1 VQDSSCR
8 GFGACPELV
17 EGCPPILKVP
27 QDWGTQGVEE
37 LRLKGGAMSFKAID
51 VLGISM
57 LQDYAKM
64 FEDAG
69 VDVEL
74 VVNPCPLGATEAE
87 LIAAG
92 KDGDAIIAQVSYQSI
107 TRKVLTHWKN
117 CKLITSIG
125 IGYEN
130 LDVEAASELGI
141 MAANVPDANIEDVS
155 DHTMGLILACTR
167 RIVQLN
173 NVVKKGGWTSVA
185 SPQIIGEVWPH
196 LSRLRG
202 QTLGLIAFGKIP
214 RALVP
219 KARGFGLRIIVCD
232 PYLSPDIIRKFDVEQ
247 ADLDQLLAESDIVSI
262 HTPLTPE
269 TKHIL
274 GLTQLKKM
282 KPTACL
288 INTARGGVVD
298 PKALYT
304 ALTKGYIAAAA
315 FDVTEPEPIPAD
327 SPLLKLDNFIVTA
340 HSAGLSPQSLAEM
353 QRRPGEEIIRVV
365 KGNWPLGLV
374 NPEVKTKFIKKW
386 GKALK

>member
-1 VQDSSCR
+1 
-8 GFGACPELV
+8 
-17 EGCPPILKVP
+17 
-27 QDWGTQGVEE
+27 
-37 LRLKGGAMSFKAID
+37 MSFKAID
-51 VLGISM
+51 ILGISM

-64 FEDAG
+64 FKDAG

-74 VVNPCPLGATEAE
+74 VVNPCPLGPTEDE
-87 LIAAG
+87 IIAAAKG
-92 KDGDAIIAQVSYQSI
+92 ADAVIAQVSYQSI
-107 TRKVLTHWKN
+107 TRKVLKSLKN

-130 LDVEAASELGI
+130 LDVDAATELGI

-173 NVVKKGGWTSVA
+173 EVVKKGGWTSVA

-214 RALVP
+214 RALAP
-219 KARGFGLRIIVCD
+219 KAKGFGLKIMVYD
-232 PYLSPDIIRKFDVEQ
+232 PYLPPDIIRRFEVEQ
-247 ADLDQLLAESDIVSI
+247 VDMDQLLADSDIVSI
-262 HTPLTPE
+262 HTPLTAE

-274 GLTQLKKM
+274 GLKQLKKM

-298 PKALYT
+298 HKALYT

-315 FDVTEPEPIPAD
+315 FDVTEPEPINPD
-327 SPLLKLDNFIVTA
+327 NPLLKLDNFIVTA
-340 HSAGLSPQSLAEM
+340 HSAGLSPQALAEM
-353 QRRPGEEIIRVV
+353 QRRPGDEIIRVV
-365 KGNWPLGLV
+365 QGRWPFGLV
-374 NPEVKTKFIKKW
+374 NPEVKTKYIKKW

>member
-1 VQDSSCR
+1 M
-8 GFGACPELV
+8 A
-17 EGCPPILKVP
+17 
-27 QDWGTQGVEE
+27 
-37 LRLKGGAMSFKAID
+37 FKAVDI
-51 VLGISM
+51 LGISM

-64 FEDAG
+64 FKEAG
-69 VDVEL
+69 LDIEL
-74 VVNPCPLGATEAE
+74 IVNPCPLGATEAE

-130 LDVEAASELGI
+130 LDVDAATEFGI

-214 RALVP
+214 RALAP
-219 KARGFGLRIIVCD
+219 KARGFGLRIIVYD
-232 PYLSPDIIRKFDVEQ
+232 PYLSPDIIRRFEVEQ
-247 ADLDQLLAESDIVSI
+247 VDLDQLLANSDIVSI
-262 HTPLTPE
+262 HTPLTSE

-274 GLTQLKKM
+274 GLKELKKM

-298 PKALYT
+298 HKALYT

-315 FDVTEPEPIPAD
+315 FDVTEPEPINPD
-327 SPLLKLDNFIVTA
+327 NPLLKLDNFIVTA
-340 HSAGLSPQSLAEM
+340 HSAGLSPQALAEM
-353 QRRPGEEIIRVV
+353 QLRPGDEIIRVASG
-365 KGNWPLGLV
+365 KWPFGLV
-374 NPEVKTKFIKKW
+374 NPEVKTRYIKKW

>member
-1 VQDSSCR
+1 M
-8 GFGACPELV
+8 G
-17 EGCPPILKVP
+17 
-27 QDWGTQGVEE
+27 
-37 LRLKGGAMSFKAID
+37 FKAVDI
-51 VLGISM
+51 LGISM

-64 FEDAG
+64 FKDAG
-69 VDVEL
+69 LDIEL
-74 VVNPCPLGATEAE
+74 IVNPCNLGATEAE
-87 LIAAG
+87 IIAAG
-92 KDGDAIIAQVSYQSI
+92 KDADAIIAQASYQCI
-107 TRKVLTHWKN
+107 TRKVLSNLKN

-130 LDVEAASELGI
+130 IDVDAATELGI

-185 SPQIIGEVWPH
+185 SPQIIGDVWPH

-214 RALVP
+214 RALAP
-219 KARGFGLRIIVCD
+219 KAKAFGLKIMVYD
-232 PYLSPDIIRKFDVEQ
+232 PYLPPDIIRRFEVEQ
-247 ADLDQLLAESDIVSI
+247 VDLDKLLADSDIISI

-274 GLTQLKKM
+274 GLKELKKM

-298 PKALYT
+298 HKALYT

-315 FDVTEPEPIPAD
+315 FDVTEPEPINLD
-327 SPLLKLDNFIVTA
+327 NPLLKLDNFIVTA
-340 HSAGLSPQSLAEM
+340 HSAGLSPQALAEM
-353 QRRPGEEIIRVV
+353 QRRPGDEIIRVV
-365 KGNWPLGLV
+365 QGKWPFGLV
-374 NPEVKTKFIKKW
+374 NPDVKTKYIKKW

>member
-1 VQDSSCR
+1 M
-8 GFGACPELV
+8 G
-17 EGCPPILKVP
+17 
-27 QDWGTQGVEE
+27 
-37 LRLKGGAMSFKAID
+37 FKAVDI
-51 VLGISM
+51 LGISM

-64 FEDAG
+64 FKDAG
-69 VDVEL
+69 LDIEL
-74 VVNPCPLGATEAE
+74 IVNPCPLGATEDE
-87 LIAAG
+87 IIAAAR
-92 KDGDAIIAQVSYQSI
+92 DADAIIAQASYQAI
-107 TRKVLTHWKN
+107 TKRVLNNLKQ

-130 LDVEAASELGI
+130 LDVDTATELGI

-173 NVVKKGGWTSVA
+173 NVVKDGGWTSVA
-185 SPQIIGEVWPH
+185 SPRIIGDVWPH

-219 KARGFGLRIIVCD
+219 KARGFGLRIIVYD
-232 PYLSPDIIRKFDVEQ
+232 PYLPPDIIRRFEVEQ
-247 ADLDQLLAESDIVSI
+247 VDLDQLLADSDIVSI

-269 TKHIL
+269 TKHIM
-274 GLTQLKKM
+274 GLKELKKM

-298 PKALYT
+298 HKALYT

-315 FDVTEPEPIPAD
+315 FDVTEPEPINPD
-327 SPLLKLDNFIVTA
+327 NPLLKLDNFIVTA
-340 HSAGLSPQSLAEM
+340 HSAGLSPQSLLDM
-353 QRRPGEEIIRVV
+353 QRYPGKEIIRLVQ
-365 KGNWPLGLV
+365 GTWPLGLV
-374 NPEVKTKFIKKW
+374 NPDVKTKYIKKW

>member
-1 VQDSSCR
+1 M
-8 GFGACPELV
+8 A
-17 EGCPPILKVP
+17 
-27 QDWGTQGVEE
+27 
-37 LRLKGGAMSFKAID
+37 FKAID
-51 VLGISM
+51 ILGISL

-64 FEDAG
+64 FKDAG

-74 VVNPCPLGATEAE
+74 VANPCPLGATEDE
-87 LIAAG
+87 IIAAG
-92 KDGDAIIAQVSYQSI
+92 KDADAIITQASYQSI
-107 TRKVLTHWKN
+107 TRKVLSNLKK

-130 LDVEAASELGI
+130 LDVDAATEIGI

-173 NVVKKGGWTSVA
+173 DVVKKGGWTSVA

-219 KARGFGLRIIVCD
+219 KAKSFGLRILVYD
-232 PYLSPDIIRKFDVEQ
+232 PYLSPDIIRKFEMEQ
-247 ADLDQLLAESDIVSI
+247 VDLDQLLAESDIVSI

-274 GLTQLKKM
+274 GLKQLKKM
-282 KPTACL
+282 KPSACL

-298 PKALYT
+298 HKALYT

-315 FDVTEPEPIPAD
+315 FDVTEPEPINPD
-327 SPLLKLDNFIVTA
+327 NPLLKLNNFIVTA
-340 HSAGLSPQSLAEM
+340 HSAGLSPQALAEM

-365 KGNWPLGLV
+365 QGKWPFGLV
-374 NPEVKTKFIKKW
+374 NPEVKTKYIKKW

>member
-1 VQDSSCR
+1 M
-8 GFGACPELV
+8 A
-17 EGCPPILKVP
+17 
-27 QDWGTQGVEE
+27 
-37 LRLKGGAMSFKAID
+37 FKAVDI
-51 VLGISM
+51 LGISLM
-57 LQDYAKM
+57 QDYAKM
-64 FEDAG
+64 FKDAG
-69 VDVEL
+69 LDIEL
-74 VVNPCPLGATEAE
+74 AVNPCPLRATEKE
-87 LIAAG
+87 IITAAR
-92 KDGDAIIAQVSYQSI
+92 DADAVIGQASYQAI
-107 TRKVLTHWKN
+107 TRKVLTSLKN

-130 LDVEAASELGI
+130 LDVDAATELGI
-141 MAANVPDANIEDVS
+141 MAVNVPDANIEDVS

-173 NVVKKGGWTSVA
+173 DAVKKGLWTSVA
-185 SPQIIGEVWPH
+185 SPHMIGEIWPH

-202 QTLGLIAFGKIP
+202 QTLGLIAFGRIP

-232 PYLSPDIIRKFDVEQ
+232 PYLSSDIVRKFEVEQ
-247 ADLDQLLAESDIVSI
+247 VDMEQLLTESDIVSI

-274 GLTQLKKM
+274 GLKQLKNM

-340 HSAGLSPQSLAEM
+340 HSAGLSPQSLGEM

-365 KGNWPLGLV
+365 KGQWPVGLV
-374 NPEVKTKFIKKW
+374 NPEVKIKYRKKW
-386 GKALK
+386 GLSK

>member
-1 VQDSSCR
+1 
-8 GFGACPELV
+8 
-17 EGCPPILKVP
+17 
-27 QDWGTQGVEE
+27 
-37 LRLKGGAMSFKAID
+37 MSFKAID
-51 VLGISM
+51 ILGISM

-64 FEDAG
+64 FKDAG
-69 VDVEL
+69 LDIEL
-74 VVNPCPLGATEAE
+74 IVNPCNLGATEDE
-87 LIAAG
+87 IIAAAKG
-92 KDGDAIIAQVSYQSI
+92 ADAVITQVSYQSI
-107 TRKVLTHWKN
+107 TRKVLKSLKN

-130 LDVEAASELGI
+130 LDVDAATELGI
-141 MAANVPDANIEDVS
+141 MAVNVPDANIEDVS

-185 SPQIIGEVWPH
+185 SPLIIGEVWPH

-214 RALVP
+214 RALAP
-219 KARGFGLRIIVCD
+219 KARGFGLKIMVYD

-247 ADLDQLLAESDIVSI
+247 VDMDQLLADSDIVSI
-262 HTPLTPE
+262 HTPLTAE

-274 GLTQLKKM
+274 GLKQLKKM

-298 PKALYT
+298 HKALYT

-315 FDVTEPEPIPAD
+315 FDVTEPEPINPD
-327 SPLLKLDNFIVTA
+327 NPLLKLDNFIVTA
-340 HSAGLSPQSLAEM
+340 HSAGLSPQALAEM

-365 KGNWPLGLV
+365 QGKWPFGLV
-374 NPEVKTKFIKKW
+374 NPDVKTKFIKKW

>member
-1 VQDSSCR
+1 
-8 GFGACPELV
+8 
-17 EGCPPILKVP
+17 
-27 QDWGTQGVEE
+27 
-37 LRLKGGAMSFKAID
+37 MSFKAID
-51 VLGISM
+51 VLGISL

-64 FEDAG
+64 FKDAG

-74 VVNPCPLGATEAE
+74 LINPCPLGATEDE

-92 KDGDAIIAQVSYQSI
+92 KDGDAIIAQASYQSI

-130 LDVEAASELGI
+130 LDVDAATEFGI
-141 MAANVPDANIEDVS
+141 IAVNVPDANIEDVS

-173 NVVKKGGWTSVA
+173 QAVKKGDWTSVA
-185 SPQIIGEVWPH
+185 SPGIAAEIWPK

-247 ADLDQLLAESDIVSI
+247 VDMDRLLAESDIVSI

-274 GLTQLKKM
+274 GLKELKKM
-282 KPTACL
+282 KPSACL

-340 HSAGLSPQSLAEM
+340 HSAGLSPQALAEM

-365 KGNWPLGLV
+365 QGRWPYGLV
-374 NPEVKTKFIKKW
+374 NPEVKTKYIKKW

>member
-1 VQDSSCR
+1 M
-8 GFGACPELV
+8 G
-17 EGCPPILKVP
+17 
-27 QDWGTQGVEE
+27 
-37 LRLKGGAMSFKAID
+37 FKAVDI
-51 VLGISM
+51 LGISM

-64 FEDAG
+64 FKDAAL
-69 VDVEL
+69 DIEL
-74 VVNPCPLGATEAE
+74 IANPCPLGATEAE
-87 LIAAG
+87 IIAAAKG
-92 KDGDAIIAQVSYQSI
+92 ADAVITQASYQCI
-107 TRKVLTHWKN
+107 TRKVLNNLKK

-130 LDVEAASELGI
+130 IDVDAATELGI

-155 DHTMGLILACTR
+155 DHTMGLILGCTR

-185 SPQIIGEVWPH
+185 SPQIIGDVWPH

-214 RALVP
+214 RALAP
-219 KARGFGLRIIVCD
+219 KAKAFGLKIMVYD
-232 PYLSPDIIRKFDVEQ
+232 PYLPPDIIRRFEVEQ
-247 ADLDQLLAESDIVSI
+247 VDLDRLLADSDIVSI
-262 HTPLTPE
+262 HTPLTLE

-274 GLTQLKKM
+274 GLKELKKM

-298 PKALYT
+298 HKALYT

-315 FDVTEPEPIPAD
+315 FDVTEPEPINPD
-327 SPLLKLDNFIVTA
+327 NPLLKLDNFIVTA
-340 HSAGLSPQSLAEM
+340 HSAGLSPQALAEM

-365 KGNWPLGLV
+365 QGKWPFGLV
-374 NPEVKTKFIKKW
+374 NPDVKTKYIKKW

>member
-1 VQDSSCR
+1 
-8 GFGACPELV
+8 
-17 EGCPPILKVP
+17 
-27 QDWGTQGVEE
+27 
-37 LRLKGGAMSFKAID
+37 MSFKAVDI
-51 VLGISM
+51 LGISM

-64 FEDAG
+64 FKDAG

-74 VVNPCPLGATEAE
+74 VVNPCPLGATEDE
-87 LIAAG
+87 IIAAAKG
-92 KDGDAIIAQVSYQSI
+92 ADAIITQVSYQSI
-107 TRKVLTHWKN
+107 TRKVLKSLKS

-130 LDVEAASELGI
+130 LDVDAATELGI
-141 MAANVPDANIEDVS
+141 MAVNVPDANIEDVS

-232 PYLSPDIIRKFDVEQ
+232 PYLPPDIIRRFEVEQ
-247 ADLDQLLAESDIVSI
+247 VDLDQLLADSDIVSI
-262 HTPLTPE
+262 HTPLTAE

-274 GLTQLKKM
+274 GLKQLKKM

-298 PKALYT
+298 HKALYT
-304 ALTKGYIAAAA
+304 ALTKGYLAAAA
-315 FDVTEPEPIPAD
+315 FDVTEPEPINPD
-327 SPLLKLDNFIVTA
+327 NPLLKLDNFIVTA

-365 KGNWPLGLV
+365 KGNWPFGLV
-374 NPEVKTKFIKKW
+374 NPEAKTKFIKKW

>member
-1 VQDSSCR
+1 M
-8 GFGACPELV
+8 A
-17 EGCPPILKVP
+17 
-27 QDWGTQGVEE
+27 
-37 LRLKGGAMSFKAID
+37 FKAVDI
-51 VLGISM
+51 LGISLM
-57 LQDYAKM
+57 QDYAKM
-64 FEDAG
+64 FKDAG
-69 VDVEL
+69 LDIEL
-74 VVNPCPLGATEAE
+74 VVNPCNLRATEAE
-87 LIAAG
+87 IIAAA
-92 KDGDAIIAQVSYQSI
+92 KDADAVIAQVSYQSV
-107 TRKVLTHWKN
+107 TRKVLSNLNN

-130 LDVEAASELGI
+130 IDVEAATELGI

-173 NVVKKGGWTSVA
+173 DAVKKGLWTSVA
-185 SPQIIGEVWPH
+185 SPHMIGEIWPH

-219 KARGFGLRIIVCD
+219 KAKSFGLRIIVYD
-232 PYLSPDIIRKFDVEQ
+232 PYLSPDIIRKFEVEQ
-247 ADLDQLLAESDIVSI
+247 IDLDQLLAESDIVSI

-274 GLTQLKKM
+274 GLKELKKM

-288 INTARGGVVD
+288 INSARGPVVD
-298 PKALYT
+298 HKALYK

-315 FDVTEPEPIPAD
+315 FDVTEPEPINPD
-327 SPLLKLDNFIVTA
+327 NPLLNLDNFIVTA
-340 HSAGLSPQSLAEM
+340 HSAGLSPQALAEM
-353 QRRPGEEIIRVV
+353 QSRPGEEIIRVV
-365 KGNWPLGLV
+365 QGKWPFGLV
-374 NPEVKTKFIKKW
+374 NPEVKTKYTKKW

>member
-1 VQDSSCR
+1 M
-8 GFGACPELV
+8 A
-17 EGCPPILKVP
+17 
-27 QDWGTQGVEE
+27 
-37 LRLKGGAMSFKAID
+37 FKAVDI
-51 VLGISM
+51 LGISL
-57 LQDYAKM
+57 LQDYTKM
-64 FEDAG
+64 FKEAG
-69 VDVEL
+69 VNVEL
-74 VVNPCPLGATEAE
+74 AVNPCSLQATEQE
-87 LIAAG
+87 IITAA
-92 KDGDAIIAQVSYQSI
+92 KDADAVIAQASFQAM
-107 TRKVLTHWKN
+107 TRKVLTGLKK
-117 CKLITSIG
+117 CKLITSVG

-130 LDVEAASELGI
+130 LDVAAATELGI

-173 NVVKKGGWTSVA
+173 DAVKKGLWTSVA
-185 SPQIIGEVWPH
+185 SPHMIGEIWPH

-202 QTLGLIAFGKIP
+202 QTLGLIAFGRIP

-219 KARGFGLRIIVCD
+219 KAKGFGLRIIVCD
-232 PYLSPDIIRKFDVEQ
+232 PYLSSDIVRKFDVEQ
-247 ADLDQLLAESDIVSI
+247 VDMDQLLAESDIVSI

-274 GLTQLKKM
+274 GLKQLKKM

-304 ALTKGYIAAAA
+304 ALTKGYIAMAA

-340 HSAGLSPQSLAEM
+340 HSAGLSPQSLTEM
-353 QRRPGEEIIRVV
+353 QRRPGDEIIRVV
-365 KGNWPLGLV
+365 KGGWPVGLV
-374 NPEVKTKFIKKW
+374 NPEVKVKYRKKW
-386 GKALK
+386 ALV

>member
-1 VQDSSCR
+1 M
-8 GFGACPELV
+8 A
-17 EGCPPILKVP
+17 
-27 QDWGTQGVEE
+27 
-37 LRLKGGAMSFKAID
+37 FKAVDI
-51 VLGISM
+51 LGISL

-64 FEDAG
+64 FKEAG
-69 VDVEL
+69 VNVEL
-74 VVNPCPLGATEAE
+74 AVNPCSLQATEQE
-87 LIAAG
+87 IITAA
-92 KDGDAIIAQVSYQSI
+92 KDADAVIAQASYQAM
-107 TRKVLTHWKN
+107 TRKVLTSLKK
-117 CKLITSIG
+117 CRLITSVG

-130 LDVEAASELGI
+130 LDVAAATEFGI

-155 DHTMGLILACTR
+155 DHTMGLILSCTR

-173 NVVKKGGWTSVA
+173 DAVKKGLWTSVA
-185 SPQIIGEVWPH
+185 SPHMIGEIWPH

-202 QTLGLIAFGKIP
+202 QTLGLIAFGRIP

-219 KARGFGLRIIVCD
+219 KAKGFGLRIIVCD
-232 PYLSPDIIRKFDVEQ
+232 PYLSSDIVRKFDVERV
-247 ADLDQLLAESDIVSI
+247 DMDQLLAESDIVSI

-274 GLTQLKKM
+274 GLKQLKKM

-304 ALTKGYIAAAA
+304 ALTKGYIAMAA

-340 HSAGLSPQSLAEM
+340 HSAGLSPQSLTEM
-353 QRRPGEEIIRVV
+353 QRRPGDEIIRVV
-365 KGNWPLGLV
+365 KGGWPVGLV
-374 NPEVKTKFIKKW
+374 NPEVKIKYRKKW
-386 GKALK
+386 ALV

>member
-1 VQDSSCR
+1 
-8 GFGACPELV
+8 
-17 EGCPPILKVP
+17 
-27 QDWGTQGVEE
+27 
-37 LRLKGGAMSFKAID
+37 MSFKAID
-51 VLGISM
+51 ILGISM

-64 FEDAG
+64 FKDAG

-74 VVNPCPLGATEAE
+74 VVNPCPLGPTEDE
-87 LIAAG
+87 IIAAAKG
-92 KDGDAIIAQVSYQSI
+92 ADAVIAQVSYQSI
-107 TRKVLTHWKN
+107 TRKVLKSLKN

-130 LDVEAASELGI
+130 LDVDAATELGI

-185 SPQIIGEVWPH
+185 SPQIIGDVWPH

-214 RALVP
+214 RALAP
-219 KARGFGLRIIVCD
+219 KAKGFGLKIMVYD
-232 PYLSPDIIRKFDVEQ
+232 PYLPPDIIRRFEVEQ
-247 ADLDQLLAESDIVSI
+247 VDLDKLLADSDIVSI
-262 HTPLTPE
+262 HTPLTLE

-274 GLTQLKKM
+274 GLKQLKKM

-298 PKALYT
+298 HKALYT

-315 FDVTEPEPIPAD
+315 FDVTEPEPINPD
-327 SPLLKLDNFIVTA
+327 NPLLKLDNFIVTA
-340 HSAGLSPQSLAEM
+340 HSAGLSPQALAEM
-353 QRRPGEEIIRVV
+353 QRRPGDEIIRVV
-365 KGNWPLGLV
+365 QGKWPFGLV
-374 NPEVKTKFIKKW
+374 NPEVKTKYIKKW

>member
-1 VQDSSCR
+1 M
-8 GFGACPELV
+8 A
-17 EGCPPILKVP
+17 
-27 QDWGTQGVEE
+27 
-37 LRLKGGAMSFKAID
+37 FKAVDI
-51 VLGISM
+51 LGISM

-64 FEDAG
+64 FKDAG

-74 VVNPCPLGATEAE
+74 VVNACPLGPTEDE
-87 LIAAG
+87 IIAAA
-92 KDGDAIIAQVSYQSI
+92 KDADAVIAQVSYQCL
-107 TRKVLTHWKN
+107 TRKVLSNLKT

-130 LDVEAASELGI
+130 IDVAAATEFGI

-185 SPQIIGEVWPH
+185 SPQIIGDVWPH

-219 KARGFGLRIIVCD
+219 KARGFGLKIMVYD
-232 PYLSPDIIRKFDVEQ
+232 PYLPPDIIRRFDVEQ
-247 ADLDQLLAESDIVSI
+247 VDLDRLLADSDIVSI
-262 HTPLTPE
+262 HTPLTAE

-274 GLTQLKKM
+274 GLKELKKM

-298 PKALYT
+298 HKALYT

-315 FDVTEPEPIPAD
+315 FDVTEPEPINPD
-327 SPLLKLDNFIVTA
+327 NPLLKLDNFIVTA
-340 HSAGLSPQSLAEM
+340 HSAGLSPQALAEM

-365 KGNWPLGLV
+365 QGRWPFGLV

>member
-1 VQDSSCR
+1 
-8 GFGACPELV
+8 
-17 EGCPPILKVP
+17 
-27 QDWGTQGVEE
+27 
-37 LRLKGGAMSFKAID
+37 MSFKAVDI
-51 VLGISM
+51 LGISM

-64 FEDAG
+64 FKDAG

-74 VVNPCPLGATEAE
+74 VVNACPLGPTEDE
-87 LIAAG
+87 IIAAA
-92 KDGDAIIAQVSYQSI
+92 KDADAVIAQVSYQCL
-107 TRKVLTHWKN
+107 TRKVLSNLKT

-130 LDVEAASELGI
+130 IDVEAATEFGI

-232 PYLSPDIIRKFDVEQ
+232 PYLPPDIIRRFDVEQ
-247 ADLDQLLAESDIVSI
+247 VDLDQLLTESDIISI
-262 HTPLTPE
+262 HTPLTAE

-274 GLTQLKKM
+274 GLKELKKM

-288 INTARGGVVD
+288 INTARGSVVD
-298 PKALYT
+298 HKALYT

-315 FDVTEPEPIPAD
+315 FDVTEPEPINPD
-327 SPLLKLDNFIVTA
+327 NPLLKLDNFIVTA

-365 KGNWPLGLV
+365 QGRWPFGLV
-374 NPEVKTKFIKKW
+374 NPEVKAKYIKKW

>member
-1 VQDSSCR
+1 L
-8 GFGACPELV
+8 GACPELV

-51 VLGISM
+51 ILGISM

-64 FEDAG
+64 FKDAG

-74 VVNPCPLGATEAE
+74 VVNPCPLGPTEDE
-87 LIAAG
+87 IIAAAKG
-92 KDGDAIIAQVSYQSI
+92 ADAVIAQVSYQSI
-107 TRKVLTHWKN
+107 TRKVLKSLKN

-130 LDVEAASELGI
+130 LDVDAATELGI

-185 SPQIIGEVWPH
+185 SPQIIGDVWPH

-214 RALVP
+214 RALAP
-219 KARGFGLRIIVCD
+219 KAKAFGLKIMVYD
-232 PYLSPDIIRKFDVEQ
+232 PYLPPDIIRRFEVEQ
-247 ADLDQLLAESDIVSI
+247 VDLDRLLADSDIISI
-262 HTPLTPE
+262 HTPLTLE

-274 GLTQLKKM
+274 GLKQLKKM

-298 PKALYT
+298 HKALYT

-315 FDVTEPEPIPAD
+315 FDVTEPEPINPD
-327 SPLLKLDNFIVTA
+327 NPLLKLDNFIVTA
-340 HSAGLSPQSLAEM
+340 HSAGLSPQALAEM
-353 QRRPGEEIIRVV
+353 QRRPGDEIIRVV
-365 KGNWPLGLV
+365 QGKWPFGLV
-374 NPEVKTKFIKKW
+374 NPEVKTKYIKKW

>member
-1 VQDSSCR
+1 M
-8 GFGACPELV
+8 G
-17 EGCPPILKVP
+17 
-27 QDWGTQGVEE
+27 
-37 LRLKGGAMSFKAID
+37 FKAVDI
-51 VLGISM
+51 LGISM

-64 FEDAG
+64 FKDAG
-69 VDVEL
+69 LDIEL
-74 VVNPCPLGATEAE
+74 IVNPCPLGATEDE
-87 LIAAG
+87 IIAAAR
-92 KDGDAIIAQVSYQSI
+92 DADAVIAQASYQAI
-107 TRKVLTHWKN
+107 TKRVLNNLKQ

-130 LDVEAASELGI
+130 LDVDTATELGI

-173 NVVKKGGWTSVA
+173 NVVKDGGWTSVA
-185 SPQIIGEVWPH
+185 SPRIIGDVWPH

-219 KARGFGLRIIVCD
+219 KARGFGLRIIVYD
-232 PYLSPDIIRKFDVEQ
+232 PYLPPDIIRRFEVEQ
-247 ADLDQLLAESDIVSI
+247 VDLDQLLADSDIVSI

-269 TKHIL
+269 TKHIM
-274 GLTQLKKM
+274 GLKELKKM

-298 PKALYT
+298 HKALYT

-315 FDVTEPEPIPAD
+315 FDVTEPEPINPD
-327 SPLLKLDNFIVTA
+327 NPLLKLDNFIVTA
-340 HSAGLSPQSLAEM
+340 HSAGLSPQSLLDM
-353 QRRPGEEIIRVV
+353 QRYPGKEIIRLVQ
-365 KGNWPLGLV
+365 GTWPLGLV
-374 NPEVKTKFIKKW
+374 NPDVKTKYIKKW

>member
-1 VQDSSCR
+1 MV
-8 GFGACPELV
+8 
-17 EGCPPILKVP
+17 
-27 QDWGTQGVEE
+27 
-37 LRLKGGAMSFKAID
+37 FKAVDI
-51 VLGISM
+51 LGISM

-64 FEDAG
+64 FKDAG
-69 VDVEL
+69 LDIEL
-74 VVNPCPLGATEAE
+74 EVNPCPLGATENE
-87 LIAAG
+87 
-92 KDGDAIIAQVSYQSI
+92 IIAGAKDADALITQASYQSI
-107 TRKVLTHWKN
+107 TRKVMVSLKK

-130 LDVEAASELGI
+130 LDVDAATEFGI

-167 RIVQLN
+167 RIVHLN
-173 NVVKKGGWTSVA
+173 HVVKNGGWTSVA

-219 KARGFGLRIIVCD
+219 KARGFGLRIKVCD

-247 ADLDQLLAESDIVSI
+247 VDLDQLLSDSDIVSI

-274 GLTQLKKM
+274 GLKQLKKM

-315 FDVTEPEPIPAD
+315 FDVTEPEPINPD
-327 SPLLKLDNFIVTA
+327 NPLLKLDNFIVTA
-340 HSAGLSPQSLAEM
+340 HSAGLSPQSLTEM

-365 KGNWPLGLV
+365 KGQWPIGLV
-374 NPEVKTKFIKKW
+374 NPEVKIKYRKKW
-386 GKALK
+386 GLSN

>member
-1 VQDSSCR
+1 M
-8 GFGACPELV
+8 A
-17 EGCPPILKVP
+17 
-27 QDWGTQGVEE
+27 
-37 LRLKGGAMSFKAID
+37 FKAID
-51 VLGISM
+51 ILGISL
-57 LQDYAKM
+57 LQDYSKM
-64 FEDAG
+64 FKDAG
-69 VDVEL
+69 LDIEL
-74 VVNPCPLGATEAE
+74 VVNPCSLQATEQE
-87 LIAAG
+87 IITAA
-92 KDGDAIIAQVSYQSI
+92 KDADAVIAQASYQAM
-107 TRKVLTHWKN
+107 TRKVLTSLKK
-117 CKLITSIG
+117 CRLITSVG

-130 LDVEAASELGI
+130 LDVNTATELGI

-167 RIVQLN
+167 RIVHLN
-173 NVVKKGGWTSVA
+173 NAVKKGLWTSVA
-185 SPQIIGEVWPH
+185 SPHMIGEIWPH

-214 RALVP
+214 RALAP
-219 KARGFGLRIIVCD
+219 KAKGFGLRIIVCD

-247 ADLDQLLAESDIVSI
+247 VDMDQLLRESDIVSI

-274 GLTQLKKM
+274 GLKELKKM

-298 PKALYT
+298 PRALYT
-304 ALTKGYIAAAA
+304 ALTKGYIDMAA

-340 HSAGLSPQSLAEM
+340 HSAGLSPQSLTEM

-365 KGNWPLGLV
+365 KGGWPVGLI
-374 NPEVKTKFIKKW
+374 NPEVKVKYRKKW
-386 GKALK
+386 ALV

>member
-1 VQDSSCR
+1 M
-8 GFGACPELV
+8 A
-17 EGCPPILKVP
+17 
-27 QDWGTQGVEE
+27 
-37 LRLKGGAMSFKAID
+37 FKAVDI
-51 VLGISM
+51 LGISLM
-57 LQDYAKM
+57 QDYTKM
-64 FEDAG
+64 FKEAG

-74 VVNPCPLGATEAE
+74 VVNPCSLQATEKE
-87 LIAAG
+87 IIAAA
-92 KDGDAIIAQVSYQSI
+92 KDADAVIAQASYQHF
-107 TRKVLTHWKN
+107 TRKVLSNLKN

-130 LDVEAASELGI
+130 LDVKAATEFGI
-141 MAANVPDANIEDVS
+141 MAVNVPDANIEEVS

-173 NVVKKGGWTSVA
+173 DAVKKGLWASVA
-185 SPQIIGEVWPH
+185 SPHMIGEIWPH

-219 KARGFGLRIIVCD
+219 KAKGFGLRIIVYD
-232 PYLSPDIIRKFDVEQ
+232 PYLSPDLVKKFEVEQ
-247 ADLDQLLAESDIVSI
+247 VDLDQLLAESDIVSI

-269 TKHIL
+269 TKHLL
-274 GLTQLKKM
+274 GLRELKKM

-298 PKALYT
+298 HKALYT
-304 ALTKGYIAAAA
+304 ALTKKYIAAAA
-315 FDVTEPEPIPAD
+315 FDVTEPEPINPD
-327 SPLLKLDNFIVTA
+327 NPLLKLDNFIVTA
-340 HSAGLSPQSLAEM
+340 HSAGLSPQSMAEM

-365 KGNWPLGLV
+365 QGKWPFGLV
-374 NPEVKTKFIKKW
+374 NPEVKTRYIKKW

>member
-1 VQDSSCR
+1 M
-8 GFGACPELV
+8 A
-17 EGCPPILKVP
+17 
-27 QDWGTQGVEE
+27 
-37 LRLKGGAMSFKAID
+37 FKAVD

-64 FEDAG
+64 FKDAG
-69 VDVEL
+69 LDIEL
-74 VVNPCPLGATEAE
+74 VVNPCPLGATEDE
-87 LIAAG
+87 LIAAA
-92 KDGDAIIAQVSYQSI
+92 KDADAVITQASYQSF
-107 TRKVLTHWKN
+107 TRKVLTNLKN

-130 LDVEAASELGI
+130 LDVNAATEVGI

-202 QTLGLIAFGKIP
+202 QTLGLIAFGRIP

-219 KARGFGLRIIVCD
+219 KAKGFGLRIIVCD
-232 PYLSPDIIRKFDVEQ
+232 PYLSPDIIRKFDVEHV
-247 ADLDQLLAESDIVSI
+247 DLDQLLTESDIVSI

-274 GLTQLKKM
+274 GLKQLKKM

-315 FDVTEPEPIPAD
+315 FDVTEPEPIPSD

-340 HSAGLSPQSLAEM
+340 HSAGLSPQALAEM
-353 QRRPGEEIIRVV
+353 QSRPGEEIIRVARG
-365 KGNWPLGLV
+365 KWPFGLV
-374 NPEVKTKFIKKW
+374 NPEVKTRYIKKW
-386 GKALK
+386 GKALQ

>member
-1 VQDSSCR
+1 
-8 GFGACPELV
+8 
-17 EGCPPILKVP
+17 
-27 QDWGTQGVEE
+27 
-37 LRLKGGAMSFKAID
+37 MSFKAID
-51 VLGISM
+51 ILGISM

-64 FEDAG
+64 FKDAG

-74 VVNPCPLGATEAE
+74 VVNPCPLGPTEDE
-87 LIAAG
+87 IIAAAKG
-92 KDGDAIIAQVSYQSI
+92 ADAVIAQVSYQSI
-107 TRKVLTHWKN
+107 TRKVLKSLKN

-130 LDVEAASELGI
+130 LDVDAATELGI

-185 SPQIIGEVWPH
+185 SPQIIGDVWPH

-214 RALVP
+214 RALAP
-219 KARGFGLRIIVCD
+219 KAKGFGLKIMVYD

-247 ADLDQLLAESDIVSI
+247 VDMDQLLADSDIVSI
-262 HTPLTPE
+262 HTPLTAE

-274 GLTQLKKM
+274 GLKQLKKM

-315 FDVTEPEPIPAD
+315 FDVTEPEPINPD
-327 SPLLKLDNFIVTA
+327 NPLLKLDNFIVTA
-340 HSAGLSPQSLAEM
+340 HSAGLSPQALAEM
-353 QRRPGEEIIRVV
+353 QRRPGDEIIRVV
-365 KGNWPLGLV
+365 QGKWPFGLV
-374 NPEVKTKFIKKW
+374 NPEVKTKYIKKW